1 MAKRLNLFLKT
12 VKKTTAYDIWDNRRF
27 DFTTKNTDTTLN
39 IVLKDKDDGVA
50 SKEDAG
56 SQMTLDD
63 YLNLPESQ
71 ELKDDGIHIDFTIW
85 DKSEQTR
92 QILNDYE
99 QNDYEK
105 YLDVRKEKAEET
117 GLANFC
123 NKEYFL
129 KDTFY
134 ILRFWFRNREI

>member
-1 MAKRLNLFLKT
+1 MIAKRLNLFLKT

-50 SKEDAG
+50 SKENAG

-123 NKEYFL
+123 DKEYFL
-129 KDTFY
+129 KDAFY
-134 ILRFWFRNREI
+134 NKSH